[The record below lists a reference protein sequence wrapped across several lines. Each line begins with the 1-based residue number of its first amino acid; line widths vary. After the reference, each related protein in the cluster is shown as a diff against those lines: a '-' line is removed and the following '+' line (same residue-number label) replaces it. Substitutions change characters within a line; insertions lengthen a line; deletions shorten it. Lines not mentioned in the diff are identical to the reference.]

1 MGVSMKTESKNF
13 LRNVL
18 ASSMIIAAQMSAAMA
33 QKNEPQPQ
41 RPPETLGGTI
51 DVVIGNG
58 NGLAAVTDSRLSDGH
73 GHVSDHG
80 EKMILMDDHTL
91 CVLAGWYSNPGPTLD
106 DKTFPAYSAVPG
118 IIRSFAHRESSA
130 SKASPVENRIAALA
144 RDVAFTLNAV
154 QQIAQWAGNKTRAE
168 PSELTLA
175 TSVGDHIEVARMDIS
190 PVPEVDGGFGF
201 VPTLRRKFEVK
212 DVVEYEVAGI
222 EDVGRP
228 LLGGTDTRVDD
239 PTLLKFRQAVTKDG
253 GRSLSLE
260 DMIETAR
267 ETEILTSKR
276 FGNVVGGPIEIGTI
290 EHGKAKIEQENLMLT
305 PQDRRASA
313 LFSIMEQVTVSGGG
327 MNLEM
332 GDGIVLFTDSQMRSC
347 NQKIDGM
354 LLYNNLFLGCALT
367 YDGSPK
373 TIFDASNKVPGSVL
387 VLTKRE
393 YLETPLVVQ
402 IRKDFPDLRIGIKK
416 QPVNTEIK

>member
-1 MGVSMKTESKNF
+1 
-13 LRNVL
+13 
-18 ASSMIIAAQMSAAMA
+18 
-33 QKNEPQPQ
+33 
-41 RPPETLGGTI
+41 
-51 DVVIGNG
+51 
-58 NGLAAVTDSRLSDGH
+58 
-73 GHVSDHG
+73 
-80 EKMILMDDHTL
+80 
-91 CVLAGWYSNPGPTLD
+91 
-106 DKTFPAYSAVPG
+106 
-118 IIRSFAHRESSA
+118 
-130 SKASPVENRIAALA
+130 
-144 RDVAFTLNAV
+144 
-154 QQIAQWAGNKTRAE
+154 
-168 PSELTLA
+168 
-175 TSVGDHIEVARMDIS
+175 
-190 PVPEVDGGFGF
+190 
-201 VPTLRRKFEVK
+201 
-212 DVVEYEVAGI
+212 VVEYEVAGI